1 MNFNNFTIKSQE
13 AVAKATEIATAK
25 QNQAIETSHLLKGML
40 MVDENVIPY
49 LLKKLNV
56 NLDVFTPALDRIIDA
71 YPKVSGGENFLSNDA
86 TKALQRAIALSQE
99 SRDEFVSLE
108 HLLLGILS
116 VNDRTSR
123 LLKEN
128 GVIEKDLKTAIAQLR
143 KGATV
148 TSQNAEETYN
158 ALEKYARNLNDLAR
172 TGKLDPVI
180 GRDEEIRRVLQ
191 ILSRRTK
198 NNPILIGEP
207 GVGKTAIA
215 EGLAHRIID
224 GDVPENLKTKQ
235 IFSLDMGALISR
247 GQVQGGVRGTVKKR
261 GQGGDLRRR
270 GDCPLHRR
278 NPHPGR
284 GRRQRG
290 RNGRSQYPQTCAFT
304 GRTAC
309 HWRNDPEGIP
319 EIFREGQG
327 ARAAFPAGDGQ

>member
-1 MNFNNFTIKSQE
+1 MRMSFHI
-13 AVAKATEIATAK
+13 
-25 QNQAIETSHLLKGML
+25 
-40 MVDENVIPY
+40 

-71 YPKVSGGENFLSNDA
+71 YPKVSGGDQFLSNDA
-86 TKALQRAIALSQE
+86 TKALQKATALAQE
-99 SRDEFVSLE
+99 FRDEFVSLE

-116 VNDRTSR
+116 VNDSTSR

-128 GVIEKDLKTAIAQLR
+128 GVSEKDLKTAISQLR
-143 KGATV
+143 KGSTV
-148 TSQNAEETYN
+148 NSQNAEETYN
-158 ALEKYARNLNDLAR
+158 SLEKYARNLNDLAR

-224 GDVPENLKTKQ
+224 GDVPDNLKTKQ
-235 IFSLDMGALISR
+235 IYSLDMGALIAGAKFKGEFEERLKSVIKEVISAE
-247 GQVQGGVRGTVKKR
+247 GEIILFIDEIHTLVGAGASEGA
-261 GQGGDLRRR
+261 
-270 GDCPLHRR
+270 H
-278 NPHPGR
+278 GR
-284 GRRQRG
+284 C
-290 RNGRSQYPQTCAFT
+290 QYPQARAFP

-309 HWRNDPEGIP
+309 HWRNDLKRIP
-319 EIFREGQG
+319 EIFREGQS
-327 ARAAFPAGDGQ
+327 ARAAVPAGDGQ